1 MHLQLELFK
10 KDVESL
16 QEELMSVSSMD
27 TSQISLYEYFHIS
40 PIKVYH
46 FLQYSFCLLSNWR
59 IFVSCRIVG
68 TDNEET

>member
-1 MHLQLELFK
+1 MYSQLELFK

-46 FLQYSFCLLSNWR
+46 STACVCSLTEEFLSPA
-59 IFVSCRIVG
+59 G
-68 TDNEET
+68 

>member
-40 PIKVYH
+40 PIKVYVFYSTACVCFQNEG
-46 FLQYSFCLLSNWR
+46 FLSHE
-59 IFVSCRIVG
+59 G
-68 TDNEET
+68 

>member
-1 MHLQLELFK
+1 MYCIHDKRLVVLYTPNFEEVSFSMHLQLELFK

-40 PIKVYH
+40 PIKV
-46 FLQYSFCLLSNWR
+46 FLFH
-59 IFVSCRIVG
+59 VS
-68 TDNEET
+68 D

>member
-1 MHLQLELFK
+1 MLKKYLFQMHLQLQLFE

-40 PIKVYH
+40 PIKV
-46 FLQYSFCLLSNWR
+46 FLFH
-59 IFVSCRIVG
+59 II
-68 TDNEET
+68 D

>member
-1 MHLQLELFK
+1 MHSQLELFK

-40 PIKVYH
+40 PIKVYLFH
-46 FLQYSFCLLSNWR
+46 STACVCSLTEEFLTS
-59 IFVSCRIVG
+59 VG
-68 TDNEET
+68 